1 MATITDSGRPQ
12 QGAWATLRRGLA
24 LSPEFRAGLP
34 VTLLLAFGA
43 TVGRVLVPIAV
54 QQTIDDG
61 LMGPDGADLGRV
73 RNAVLLAGAGHDPH
87 RVRRATG

>member
-1 MATITDSGRPQ
+1 MATITDSARPSGRL
-12 QGAWATLRRGLA
+12 GHASSAGLA

-34 VTLLLAFGA
+34 VTLLLALGA

-61 LMGPDGADLGRV
+61 LL
-73 RNAVLLAGAGHDPH
+73 GAG
-87 RVRRATG
+87 RA